1 MNFCQSRQAKY
12 CALLFPCSFRQNIVC
27 FCFLAVLGKIL
38 HSCFLAVLGKVL
50 YSSISWQFLAKYC
63 ILLFPGSFRQSI
75 VVFCFL
81 AVLLCFCSCNH
92 FYTNLFGRRNVDG
105 DSHTVLR
112 GFHCT
117 NKNKQKKERKR
128 KKKKK
133 KREREGGS
141 KRIQHKNNINN
152 LGTKNTSEWNPML
165 SS

>member
-1 MNFCQSRQAKY
+1 MNFCQRQSRQAKY

-38 HSCFLAVLGKVL
+38 YSCFRQ
-50 YSSISWQFLAKYC
+50 S
-63 ILLFPGSFRQSI
+63 ILLFPGSFRQST

-112 GFHCT
+112 GFHRT
-117 NKNKQKKERKR
+117 NKNKQNKER
-128 KKKKK
+128 KK
-133 KREREGGS
+133 KRERERERERERVGV
-141 KRIQHKNNINN
+141 REF
-152 LGTKNTSEWNPML
+152 GTKTTSTTWAQKTHE
-165 SS
+165 SGTQC